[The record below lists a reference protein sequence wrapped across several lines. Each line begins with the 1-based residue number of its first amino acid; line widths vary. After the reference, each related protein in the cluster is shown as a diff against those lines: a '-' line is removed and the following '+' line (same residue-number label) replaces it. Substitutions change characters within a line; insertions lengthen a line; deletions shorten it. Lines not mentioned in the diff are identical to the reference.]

1 MAYRTKDMTKT
12 IKETYYT
19 THYFTLE
26 KLQEKCAK
34 IITFSNFN
42 SDPDPLLTELKF
54 CRVRDV
60 ISIQQ
65 LKVAYEF
72 CNDLLPSDL
81 RNLFTYSRDIQ
92 TTNLNLTSNINN
104 HLYLPTIHNVNSG
117 NLSLRYRCAQLW
129 NEFMSTKVTINGSSI
144 PIISLIRNIHQFKRI
159 TKKHF

>member
-1 MAYRTKDMTKT
+1 MGSN
-12 IKETYYT
+12 IKIK
-19 THYFTLE
+19 HKKIE

-34 IITFSNFN
+34 KIIFSNFN

-117 NLSLRYRCAQLW
+117 NLSLKSAVEWFY
-129 NEFMSTKVTINGSSI
+129 MSTKVTINGSCI
-144 PIISLIRNIHQFKRI
+144 PNISLIKNIHQFKRI
-159 TKKHF
+159 TKKHFNSLHIHQ